1 MENKI
6 LLKSD
11 LGGSGCDSSNT
22 KCCFEKLLSK
32 IYPKFNKTI
41 IAAVN
46 LSGVIGGESKISHAI
61 NANNCYPL
69 LKQAFNTRNVKAVAL
84 NINSPGGSPV
94 QSELIYNQIRQLS
107 ESKKIPVYT
116 FAQDLAASGGYWLL
130 CAGDEM
136 YAHNA
141 SIIGSIGVIFSSF
154 GFVELIKKAGVTRRV
169 YTEGKNKVVIDP
181 FLEEDEENIKI
192 LKDVQ
197 RDIFEGFKD
206 LVRSRRSGKLKV
218 GEEQLFTGSFWS
230 GKKALELGLVDG
242 IADMRAKMIEKFGD
256 KTEIIFVTIK
266 KGLLKNL
273 LSEKISMAISDLVE
287 ILLNKFEEKIQFNK
301 FGK

>member
-1 MENKI
+1 MENKNSLNNSSCNI
-6 LLKSD
+6 
-11 LGGSGCDSSNT
+11 SNT
-22 KCCFEKLLSK
+22 KCCFKKLFSK
-32 IYPKFNKTI
+32 IFCGSKKTI

-46 LSGVIGGESKISHAI
+46 LSGVIGKESKFNHGI
-61 NANNCYPL
+61 NADNCYPL
-69 LKQAFNTRNVKAVAL
+69 LKKAFNLKNVKAVAL

-130 CAGDEM
+130 CAGDEI

-141 SIIGSIGVIFSSF
+141 SIVGSIGVIFSSF

-169 YTEGKNKVVIDP
+169 YTEGKNKAVIDP
-181 FLEEDEENIKI
+181 FLEENEENIKI

-197 RDIFEGFKD
+197 RDIFEGFTD
-206 LVRSRRSGKLKV
+206 LVKNRRSGKLKAD
-218 GEEQLFTGSFWS
+218 EDQLFTGSFWS
-230 GKKALELGLVDG
+230 GKKALELGLIDG

-256 KTEIIFVTIK
+256 KTEIIFITNK
-266 KGLLKNL
+266 KGLLKSL
-273 LSEKISMAISDLVE
+273 FSEKISIAISDLVE
-287 ILLNKFEEKIQFNK
+287 ILLIKFEEKIQFNK